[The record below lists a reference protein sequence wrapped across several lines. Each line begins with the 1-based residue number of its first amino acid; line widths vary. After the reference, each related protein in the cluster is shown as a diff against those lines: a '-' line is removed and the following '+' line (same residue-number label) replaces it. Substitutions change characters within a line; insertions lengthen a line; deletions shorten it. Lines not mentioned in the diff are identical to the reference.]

1 MKPTG
6 AKAWS
11 RALVAAVS
19 LCAAGAWAD
28 CYKYDVANGTVD
40 LGSETQ
46 IDSTDRFIIYQGTVN
61 LNEGASIRSGGNT
74 SGSCNFIGVDRN
86 GVSGVLNINGGT
98 FWCATSKGSG
108 YLGVGNN
115 SKNASSSL
123 TLNSGVLK
131 VDAVLRSAVMW
142 DDSAGVNSSGTITIN
157 GGEATVGTVLMG
169 ATTVSTG
176 VSTLNLNGGTLT
188 TGNITF
194 RIGNGQVFT
203 WGSGTLVAAQDNIF
217 TVNAYNAS
225 NTKTRTMEISGNP
238 AVFDTAGHT
247 QTIPA
252 FTGTGKLRLT
262 GNGAVAFAQSTLPYG
277 LVLDGIALNLGT
289 LNANAPRLTVPSLEI
304 TGPVAISVTPPV
316 SRTGRYP
323 LITCTSSLD
332 DVALGQVSV
341 TGGAGTIEREGNT
354 IYISLDSVTP
364 PTLLHRWSFNGDYT
378 DSVGGITGTNNNS
391 SVTFINDNTAVRLA
405 GGSKGTSWVE
415 LNPNKNS
422 AILPPGDAPFTIE
435 MWTTLRVRT
444 NYSAWFT
451 LGRKDNYNVKGL
463 MVAFHNP
470 NAQVRPYNN
479 STGTGPAFKAVKS
492 DADANNVLMGKNPLT
507 EGGTYH
513 LAIVVTPRGD
523 GDGATIEGYVHDAAG
538 ARVGG
543 YAYTVTGW
551 TTASL
556 IRESFALGRS
566 FWGDVDPQ
574 ADYDEVRVWNGAL
587 SISQIEANIA
597 SGPDALP
604 ASYPAATIDDS
615 FFRYDFTH
623 GTRVFT
629 GNNGTDPAVTGAGNV
644 AVDGPN
650 GPNTA
655 VHPKGF
661 GTIYDGAN
669 KLNADWTIAMSVKF
683 CDTEKGVAISVGGN
697 NTLNKKQFVVATSST
712 NGKLYVPIFQKWGS
726 SSKNIPAI
734 LELTDLG
741 DTTNTFHTLVA
752 VHAQGTPYDVLKGG
766 SITLYWDGHPVGSM
780 HAAYASGD
788 RPFENGFQLSSAHG
802 GFGSDLSAYSDLSGN
817 NNLAF
822 QDVRFFD
829 RAISASEA
837 WLYANAFPPTLP
849 EGVTANEH
857 LLHRWSF
864 NGNLNDTGTVGGKNA
879 TLQGTDQAN
888 MTYINDNTEI
898 NLTDGGTG
906 NNRSWISLGDNI
918 IPAALGDTPFTIE
931 LWTTLRSRD
940 TWRPCFGFGVDG
952 CNGGQPGL
960 HFAYHSGSRPIF
972 KPTTAA
978 ASGGWQ
984 GENNYDVASTA
995 FPLNEKC
1002 HVAFTVTP
1010 VGKGNSYVSVFIH
1023 KADGTL
1029 VGSGTWPIGSWTTS
1043 KIVQSAFMLGRSFW
1057 GDANPQASF
1066 DEVRVWKTA
1075 LTKVQIEENIALGPD
1090 VLPEVLQFATLDDF
1104 YFRYGFETGTKVFV
1118 PGGCPT
1124 EPTAS
1129 AGGFMAADGP
1139 GGPRTAVH
1147 PYGYGSISD
1156 GDNKLNA
1163 DWTLAMSVRSVPKE
1177 NGILLGL
1184 GGNNRASAG
1193 RELRI
1198 LSSQTPGK
1206 LHAVMAQ
1213 TYQWGSAWPQN
1224 TPSSMDL
1231 NNLGDTTNMF
1241 HSLVAVHRIADNSIT
1256 FYWDGEPKGS
1266 FNSKNNM
1273 STLFKSWL
1281 QFCQSKNN
1289 YYAGHS
1295 DTVMDTAAAF
1305 RDVRLYTRVLEAS
1318 EIVAYAQAFPAAEG
1332 AYVPLSIDDYTF
1344 RHDFTGGKLVY
1355 EGSGYTDN
1363 GLAGTGTKV
1372 MGAENCR
1379 YAAFPA
1385 TNGWCSVDGGL
1396 NRDWTCAMS
1405 VKMPSGIDGNGI
1417 LLSLGGVSANARR
1430 SLVLSTANDPAGG
1443 LFVKNAQRFGSAQ
1456 GNVNTTPEVFQNTG
1470 LGDVTNMFHTLVVV
1484 HAKSMSDASNWKT
1497 GTFGFYWD
1505 GAYIGS
1511 VQITDGVTGREL
1523 DNMISYGCIKPY
1535 NPSLYSGNALGSN
1548 LNPPFKEIGSKDSG
1562 FAVQEMRFSTKVWS
1576 PVEAKA
1582 YAERFPAAVQA
1593 KTPGFAILI
1602 R

>member
-11 RALVAAVS
+11 RALVVAVS

-28 CYKYDVANGTVD
+28 CYKYDTKNGTVD
-40 LGSETQ
+40 LGASTQ
-46 IDSTDRFIIYQGTVN
+46 INSTDRFIIFQGTVN
-61 LNEGASIRSGGNT
+61 LNTGASVKAGGNN
-74 SGSCNFIGVDRN
+74 SGSCNFIGIDRSS
-86 GVSGVLNINGGT
+86 VSGTLNINGGT
-98 FWCATSKGSG
+98 FWCAASNGSG
-108 YLGVGNN
+108 YLAVGNN
-115 SKNASSSL
+115 NYSASSFL
-123 TLNSGVLK
+123 TLNSGILK
-131 VDAVLRSAVMW
+131 VDSVLRSSVMW

-217 TVNAYNAS
+217 TVSAYNAS
-225 NTKTRTMEISGNP
+225 NTKTRTMEITGNP

-391 SVTFINDNTAVRLA
+391 SVTFINDNTAIRLA

-556 IRESFALGRS
+556 IRESFALGRN
-566 FWGDVDPQ
+566 FWGDADPQ

-644 AVDGPN
+644 AVNGPN

-669 KLNADWTIAMSVKF
+669 KLNADWTIAMSVK
-683 CDTEKGVAISVGGN
+683 CCNTEKGVAISVGGN

-918 IPAALGDTPFTIE
+918 IPAALGDTPFTVE

-972 KPTTAA
+972 KPTKAA

-984 GENNYDVASTA
+984 GESNYDAASTA

-1075 LTKVQIEENIALGPD
+1075 LTKVQIEENIVLGPD

>member
-1 MKPTG
+1 M
-6 AKAWS
+6 AAM
-11 RALVAAVS
+11 VAS
-19 LCAAGAWAD
+19 
-28 CYKYDVANGTVD
+28 
-40 LGSETQ
+40 
-46 IDSTDRFIIYQGTVN
+46 
-61 LNEGASIRSGGNT
+61 
-74 SGSCNFIGVDRN
+74 
-86 GVSGVLNINGGT
+86 
-98 FWCATSKGSG
+98 
-108 YLGVGNN
+108 
-115 SKNASSSL
+115 
-123 TLNSGVLK
+123 
-131 VDAVLRSAVMW
+131 
-142 DDSAGVNSSGTITIN
+142 
-157 GGEATVGTVLMG
+157 
-169 ATTVSTG
+169 
-176 VSTLNLNGGTLT
+176 
-188 TGNITF
+188 
-194 RIGNGQVFT
+194 
-203 WGSGTLVAAQDNIF
+203 
-217 TVNAYNAS
+217 
-225 NTKTRTMEISGNP
+225 
-238 AVFDTAGHT
+238 
-247 QTIPA
+247 PA
-252 FTGTGKLRLT
+252 FILR
-262 GNGAVAFAQSTLPYG
+262 
-277 LVLDGIALNLGT
+277 
-289 LNANAPRLTVPSLEI
+289 
-304 TGPVAISVTPPV
+304 
-316 SRTGRYP
+316 
-323 LITCTSSLD
+323 
-332 DVALGQVSV
+332 
-341 TGGAGTIEREGNT
+341 
-354 IYISLDSVTP
+354 
-364 PTLLHRWSFNGDYT
+364 
-378 DSVGGITGTNNNS
+378 
-391 SVTFINDNTAVRLA
+391 
-405 GGSKGTSWVE
+405 
-415 LNPNKNS
+415 
-422 AILPPGDAPFTIE
+422 
-435 MWTTLRVRT
+435 
-444 NYSAWFT
+444 
-451 LGRKDNYNVKGL
+451 
-463 MVAFHNP
+463 
-470 NAQVRPYNN
+470 
-479 STGTGPAFKAVKS
+479 
-492 DADANNVLMGKNPLT
+492 
-507 EGGTYH
+507 
-513 LAIVVTPRGD
+513 
-523 GDGATIEGYVHDAAG
+523 
-538 ARVGG
+538 
-543 YAYTVTGW
+543 
-551 TTASL
+551 
-556 IRESFALGRS
+556 
-566 FWGDVDPQ
+566 
-574 ADYDEVRVWNGAL
+574 
-587 SISQIEANIA
+587 
-597 SGPDALP
+597 
-604 ASYPAATIDDS
+604 
-615 FFRYDFTH
+615 
-623 GTRVFT
+623 
-629 GNNGTDPAVTGAGNV
+629 
-644 AVDGPN
+644 
-650 GPNTA
+650 
-655 VHPKGF
+655 
-661 GTIYDGAN
+661 
-669 KLNADWTIAMSVKF
+669 
-683 CDTEKGVAISVGGN
+683 
-697 NTLNKKQFVVATSST
+697 
-712 NGKLYVPIFQKWGS
+712 
-726 SSKNIPAI
+726 
-734 LELTDLG
+734 
-741 DTTNTFHTLVA
+741 
-752 VHAQGTPYDVLKGG
+752 
-766 SITLYWDGHPVGSM
+766 
-780 HAAYASGD
+780 
-788 RPFENGFQLSSAHG
+788 
-802 GFGSDLSAYSDLSGN
+802 
-817 NNLAF
+817 
-822 QDVRFFD
+822 
-829 RAISASEA
+829 
-837 WLYANAFPPTLP
+837 
-849 EGVTANEH
+849 
-857 LLHRWSF
+857 
-864 NGNLNDTGTVGGKNA
+864 
-879 TLQGTDQAN
+879 
-888 MTYINDNTEI
+888 
-898 NLTDGGTG
+898 
-906 NNRSWISLGDNI
+906 
-918 IPAALGDTPFTIE
+918 
-931 LWTTLRSRD
+931 
-940 TWRPCFGFGVDG
+940 
-952 CNGGQPGL
+952 
-960 HFAYHSGSRPIF
+960 
-972 KPTTAA
+972 TTAA
-978 ASGGWQ
+978 VGRSSSPPRLRRPAAGR
-984 GENNYDVASTA
+984 VR
-995 FPLNEKC
+995 C